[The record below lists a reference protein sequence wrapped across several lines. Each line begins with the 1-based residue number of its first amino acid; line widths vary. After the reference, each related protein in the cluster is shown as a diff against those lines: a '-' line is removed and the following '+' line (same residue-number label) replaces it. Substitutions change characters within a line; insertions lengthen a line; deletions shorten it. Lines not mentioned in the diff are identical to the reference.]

1 MLRTLAVLLLSGVS
15 VAACARES
23 SAPAGS
29 ASTPAGSTPTSQAA
43 TAAAPAAADQAN
55 AAARPDPQAHTPA
68 NEDKDGTP
76 ALERLA
82 QLSPDQ
88 QLPSGRWKAGVNYK
102 PVVPAQPTTA
112 PPGKVEVDEVFW
124 YGCSHCYALDPF
136 LESWKK
142 NKPAYIDF
150 VRVPVMW
157 GPVHQGHARLFYTLQ
172 ALGRLDALH
181 TQVFDEIH
189 QRNNMLVS
197 TRNDATETRSE
208 QLAFAKAHGISEKD
222 FLQTYDSMGVDLALK
237 RAQDFTTRYSI
248 EGVPT
253 IIVNGRYETDVGMA
267 GGQSQL
273 IELIDFLA
281 ANEKKR

>member
-1 MLRTLAVLLLSGVS
+1 LAT
-15 VAACARES
+15 S
-23 SAPAGS
+23 SAAPPAE
-29 ASTPAGSTPTSQAA
+29 
-43 TAAAPAAADQAN
+43 AAAPAL
-55 AAARPDPQAHTPA
+55 PDPQPRPA
-68 NEDKDGTP
+68 AVTEDKDGTP

-172 ALGRLDALH
+172 ALGKLDALH

-197 TRNDATETRSE
+197 TRNDPTETRSE

-237 RAQDFTTRYSI
+237 RAQDFTTRYAI

>member
-1 MLRTLAVLLLSGVS
+1 MIRSVAVLLLSGLSLV
-15 VAACARES
+15 ACARE
-23 SAPAGS
+23 PA
-29 ASTPAGSTPTSQAA
+29 ATPAPTSPAAAAATPTPTDSPPAA
-43 TAAAPAAADQAN
+43 SAKPQPAPAA
-55 AAARPDPQAHTPA
+55 
-68 NEDKDGTP
+68 EDKDGTP

-82 QLSPDQ
+82 QLTPDQ
-88 QLPSGRWKAGVNYK
+88 ELPAGPWKAGVNYK
-102 PVVPAQPTTA
+102 PVVPAQPTDA
-112 PPGKVEVDEVFW
+112 PPGKVQVVEVFW

-172 ALGRLDALH
+172 ALGKLDQLH

-197 TRNDATETRSE
+197 LKNDPAETRSI

-222 FLQTYDSMGVDLALK
+222 FLQAYDSMGVDLNLK
-237 RAQDFTTRYSI
+237 RAQDFTNRYSV
-248 EGVPT
+248 EGVPL

-273 IELIDFLA
+273 IKLIDWLA